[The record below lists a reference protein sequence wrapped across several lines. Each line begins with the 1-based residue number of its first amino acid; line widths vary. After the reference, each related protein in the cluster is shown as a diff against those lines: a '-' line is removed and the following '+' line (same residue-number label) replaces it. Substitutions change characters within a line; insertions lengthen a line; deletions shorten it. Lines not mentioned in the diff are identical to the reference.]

1 MLAFLA
7 IFPVGLVMDLTI
19 ENSLGMDSLSVNSQE
34 KMSMS
39 EIGERLRKAVPGIA
53 VIDNDFSLKT
63 KEYELGM
70 GGKQPGRLPDESM
83 RLLSD
88 LKDLGWEVL
97 VVSNQPKEGHQ
108 IARFIKGISK
118 DKYPIFPDSVKEV
131 LGNEGVDGGG
141 KDFLWN
147 KYKNTSEA
155 VEKTAEWISGKTQ
168 KVLGQIYFV
177 GDRESDVEFA
187 KKVEGD
193 LKNRGENRA
202 VNIWKVKG
210 LDLPKILKP
219 LEKLIP

>member
-1 MLAFLA
+1 
-7 IFPVGLVMDLTI
+7 MDLTI
-19 ENSLGMDSLSVNSQE
+19 ENSLGMDSMPVDSQE
-34 KMSMS
+34 KMSML
-39 EIGERLRKAVPGIA
+39 EIGDRLKRAVPGIA

-70 GGKQPGRLPDESM
+70 GGKQPGRLPEESM
-83 RLLSD
+83 RLLED
-88 LKDLGWEVL
+88 LKNLGWEVL

-118 DKYPIFPDSVKEV
+118 NKYPIFPDSVKEV

-147 KYKNTSEA
+147 KYKNTQEA
-155 VEKTAEWISGKTQ
+155 VNKTAEWISEKT
-168 KVLGQIYFV
+168 KNVLGQVYFV
-177 GDRESDVEFA
+177 GDRDSDVDFA
-187 KKVEGD
+187 KKVESD

-210 LDLPKILKP
+210 LELPKILKP
-219 LEKLIP
+219 LEKFIP